1 MASFELLVKDI
12 LAQATKEFMNALEPR
27 LQAIEDKQATILS
40 HMAETQSKIEPRLA
54 EVEREFAHLAH
65 TLEGDNHLYHEC
77 IHGVKTRLDNL
88 EKAVPVQ
95 ATKRSHDVMERDSDQ
110 PADHPA
116 TQDVEMA
123 DASES
128 STTNE
133 DQQPAAKKLKFE
145 TITAKSIE
153 EFKNADIIK
162 ANKEGVSMHN
172 VDAVKAAMVKWDDK
186 KGKNNPPDA
195 LQSDTAKWLSV
206 YCNWNGDNELA
217 DQYSKH
223 AQELRK
229 QKREARNKEE
239 AGTLPTQAEVLKAI
253 DEKFDWTLD
262 KEVSLASKVHQLQLY
277 LQTLTT
283 VRSDLAFL
291 TVDKTDHF
299 PHYDPETELIYGSI
313 VIKTAGHG
321 YDFKHRVADDQANM
335 LAKFIKYRR
344 DQGFDFVFA
353 DSIDDAKAL
362 CKKWCQDVGRSGK
375 LVGLDVGVQK
385 LRRISASENTKAYN
399 EIKARAHAM
408 GHSVG
413 VHVDTYMVGKN

>member
-1 MASFELLVKDI
+1 MEQEASTVPG
-12 LAQATKEFMNALEPR
+12 NG
-27 LQAIEDKQATILS
+27 
-40 HMAETQSKIEPRLA
+40 
-54 EVEREFAHLAH
+54 
-65 TLEGDNHLYHEC
+65 GDD
-77 IHGVKTRLDNL
+77 T
-88 EKAVPVQ
+88 
-95 ATKRSHDVMERDSDQ
+95 SRDSDHA
-110 PADHPA
+110 ADHSSA
-116 TQDVEMA
+116 DVVMS
-123 DASES
+123 DASE
-128 STTNE
+128 TTVPE
-133 DQQPAAKKLKFE
+133 RPAKKLKFE

-162 ANKEGVSMHN
+162 ANKEVGKRSDTDKATANRILTKFMASGVSMHN
-172 VDAVKAAMVKWDDK
+172 VDAVKAAMVKWDNK

-195 LQSDTAKWLSV
+195 LQLDTAKWLSV

-253 DEKFDWTLD
+253 NEKFDWTLD

-299 PHYDPETELIYGSI
+299 PHYDPETKLIYGPI
-313 VIKTAGHG
+313 VIKTAGRG

-353 DSIDDAKAL
+353 DSIDDAEAL

-385 LRRISASENTKAYN
+385 LRRISAPENTKAYN